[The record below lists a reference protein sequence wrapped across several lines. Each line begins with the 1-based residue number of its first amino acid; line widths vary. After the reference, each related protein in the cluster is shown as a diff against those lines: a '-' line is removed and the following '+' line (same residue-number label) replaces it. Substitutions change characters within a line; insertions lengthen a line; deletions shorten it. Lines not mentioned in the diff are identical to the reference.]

1 MELKTELRAKACMA
15 GVLSA
20 EAVDLLFQVSGGAG
34 LYDRHPISRA
44 MRDANCMRGHIT
56 QNLDVNAS
64 NHGRVLLGLP
74 SADLAI

>member
-1 MELKTELRAKACMA
+1 
-15 GVLSA
+15 
-20 EAVDLLFQVSGGAG
+20 
-34 LYDRHPISRA
+34 